1 MRRIAVALIFTVPCW
16 SADDLH
22 FFESKVRPLLAQKC
36 FACHTDSEMGDLRL
50 DSSERVLRGGSRGA
64 AIVPGDPT
72 GSLLVKAVRRTR
84 DDLKMPP
91 SEALTAS
98 EIAVLEQWI
107 ARGAAWADTS
117 SSVTPTAE
125 VTSESRQFWSLQPV
139 RRPGPPSLESAG
151 AIDAFVMERLAEA
164 GLEPAPPAD
173 KRTLIR
179 RISFNLLGLPP
190 TPAET
195 AAFMADDS
203 PDAYQRLVERLL
215 GSPHYGE
222 RMARRW
228 LDLARYADGQS
239 AAYADTPLENA
250 WRYRDWIVE
259 AFNRD
264 LPYDRFVVSQLA
276 ADLVPGFERREN
288 LAALGFH
295 ALRDRDDD
303 RVDVTGRTFLGLT
316 IGCAQCHDHKFDP
329 IPQTDFYALQG
340 VFSSTE
346 AHKHPL
352 APQQEVE
359 AYESATEKVK
369 DQELAIDLFLE
380 KERDQLIDIFMERTA
395 DYLVAS
401 HRVTTQRA
409 EASTVASEADLDAQ
423 TLERWLAY
431 LNARPH
437 DHPYL
442 DNWHALM
449 DRPGSLAEVRQAAQQ
464 FERTLLSIHREK
476 RAVDDRNYVKLGG
489 EEGARTQGTLLN
501 TNLEFLEPVRYYLWR
516 DMATPPAKKR
526 GLPFVGGVY
535 YYGPDEIE
543 RFLGGVWRQHLVA
556 QKAELERL
564 KKDVPPAYPFLHAY
578 RDAEVPKD
586 ARLAVR
592 GDKTNLGPAVPRRFL
607 SVLSDGNTDR
617 FNQGSGRL
625 ELARAIASPGNP
637 LTARVFVNRLWQWRF
652 GRGLVSTPSSF
663 GQLGERPSHP
673 RLLDWLAA
681 EFVESGWSIKKL
693 DRAILLS
700 DAYRRS
706 SRVVATNHEVDA
718 DNKLLWRFNPVSR
731 LDAETL
737 RDALLSVSGRLD
749 RTRGG
754 PPEPLTGGFSR
765 RALYGNVDRTNP
777 DPGMAL
783 FDFPDS
789 KSHSPT
795 RDVTV
800 GPLQRLYYLNNPFF
814 IEQSAALAGR
824 LAEDEESGTE
834 ARVKRAYE
842 LLFSRPPGGAEIA
855 VARQYLGSD
864 TWERY
869 CQVLLASSEF
879 LSVR

>member
-1 MRRIAVALIFTVPCW
+1 MKFPALLLMIAVPSW
-16 SADDLH
+16 SANDLR

-36 FACHTDSEMGDLRL
+36 FACHTDSEMGGLRL
-50 DSSERVLRGGSRGA
+50 DSLERALQGGSRGA
-64 AIVPGDPT
+64 AIVPGDPA
-72 GSLLVKAVRRTR
+72 GSLLLNAVRRMR

-91 SEALTAS
+91 TEALLAS
-98 EIAVLEQWI
+98 EIAVLEDWI
-107 ARGAAWADTS
+107 AAGATWPDTGAS
-117 SSVTPTAE
+117 AASAMEETPDGRE
-125 VTSESRQFWSLQPV
+125 FWSFRPV
-139 RRPGPPSLESAG
+139 RRPAVPRVDSAG
-151 AIDAFVMERLAEA
+151 VIDGFLGERLAEA

-179 RISFNLLGLPP
+179 RLTFDLLGLPP

-195 AAFMADDS
+195 AAFLADKS
-203 PDAYQRLVERLL
+203 ANAYQRLVDRLL

-250 WRYRDWIVE
+250 WRYRDWVVE

-264 LPYDRFVVSQLA
+264 LPYDRFVVFQLA
-276 ADLVPGFERREN
+276 ADLVPAPEGKQN

-316 IGCAQCHDHKFDP
+316 IGCAECHDHKFDP

-346 AHKHPL
+346 AYNHPL
-352 APQQEVE
+352 VPADQVE
-359 AYESATEKVK
+359 AFESATKSVK
-369 DQELAIDLFLE
+369 EQELAIDLFLE
-380 KERDQLIDIFMERTA
+380 RERDQLIDIFMERTA

-401 HRVTTQRA
+401 YRVSNQGDSASAVAA
-409 EASTVASEADLDAQ
+409 EAGLDAQ

-431 LNARPH
+431 LGTLPH

-442 DNWHALM
+442 DGWHALT
-449 DRPGSLAEVRQAAQQ
+449 DRPGSLVEVRQAAEL
-464 FERTLLSIHREK
+464 FERTLLSIHRDK

-489 EEGARTQGTLLN
+489 AEGSRTGRTLLN

-516 DMATPPAKKR
+516 DMAAPPAKKR

-535 YYGPDEIE
+535 HYGPNEIE
-543 RFLGGVWRQHLVA
+543 RFLGGVWRQHLLE
-556 QKAELERL
+556 QKAELDRL
-564 KKDVPPAYPFLHAY
+564 KQDVPPPYPFVHAY
-578 RDAEVPKD
+578 RDAKDPKD
-586 ARLAVR
+586 ARLAIR
-592 GDKTNLGPAVPRRFL
+592 GDKKNLGLAVPRRFL
-607 SVLSDGNTDR
+607 SVLSDDGSNQ
-617 FNQGSGRL
+617 FEQGSGRL

-652 GRGLVSTPSSF
+652 GRGLVSTPSNF

-673 RLLDWLAA
+673 GLLAWLAA

-700 DAYRRS
+700 EAYRRS
-706 SRVVATNHEVDA
+706 SRVLEGNHEADA
-718 DNKLLWRFNPVSR
+718 DNKLIWRFNPVSR

-737 RDALLSVSGRLD
+737 RDALLSVAGQLD
-749 RTRGG
+749 LTSGG
-754 PPEPLTGGFSR
+754 PSESPGEGTAR
-765 RALYGNVDRTNP
+765 RSLYGKVDRTNP
-777 DPGMAL
+777 DPSMAL

-789 KSHSPT
+789 KSHSPV

-814 IEQSAALAGR
+814 IEQSVALAGR
-824 LAEDEESGTE
+824 LAEDEDIDG
-834 ARVKRAYE
+834 RVNRAYE
-842 LLFSRPPGGAEIA
+842 LLFSRLPDDSELAA
-855 VARQYLGSD
+855 ARQFLGSG

-879 LSVR
+879 LSIR

>member
-1 MRRIAVALIFTVPCW
+1 MKRLALALAIAVPCW
-16 SADDLH
+16 SANDLH
-22 FFESKVRPLLAQKC
+22 FFESKVRPLLAQRC
-36 FACHTDSEMGDLRL
+36 FACHTDSEMGGLRL
-50 DSSERVLRGGSRGA
+50 DSLERALQGGSRGP
-64 AIVPGDPT
+64 AIVPGDPA
-72 GSLLVKAVRRTR
+72 GSLLLEAVRRTR
-84 DDLKMPP
+84 EALKMPP
-91 SEALTAS
+91 TEALPAS
-98 EIAVLEQWI
+98 EISVLDHWI
-107 ARGAAWADTS
+107 ASGATWGNPAR
-117 SSVTPTAE
+117 SVTPAEE
-125 VTSESRQFWSLQPV
+125 VTPEGQQFWSFRPV
-139 RRPGPPSLESAG
+139 LKPGVPGEGSAG
-151 AIDAFVMERLAEA
+151 AIDGFLKERLAEA

-179 RISFNLLGLPP
+179 RLSFDLLGLPP
-190 TPAET
+190 APAET
-195 AAFMADDS
+195 AAFVADDS
-203 PDAYQRLVERLL
+203 PSAYQRLVDRLL

-250 WRYRDWIVE
+250 WRYRDWVVE

-264 LPYDRFVVSQLA
+264 LPYDRFVVFQLA
-276 ADLVPGFERREN
+276 ADLVPEPERGEN

-346 AHKHPL
+346 EYNHPL
-352 APQQEVE
+352 APEQQVQ
-359 AYESATEKVK
+359 AYESATKKVK
-369 DQELAIDLFLE
+369 EHQLAIDLFLE

-401 HRVTTQRA
+401 YRVTAQAA
-409 EASTVASEADLDAQ
+409 EPANVASEAGLDLQ

-431 LNARPH
+431 LNTRPH

-442 DNWHALM
+442 DDWHALI
-449 DRPGSLAEVRQAAQQ
+449 DRAGSLVEARQAAQQ
-464 FERTLLSIHREK
+464 FERLLLSIHREK

-489 EEGARTQGTLLN
+489 AEGVRTQRTLLN

-516 DMATPPAKKR
+516 DMAAPPAKQR
-526 GLPFVGGVY
+526 GIPFVGGVY
-535 YYGPDEIE
+535 YYGRDEIE

-556 QKAELERL
+556 QKAELKRL
-564 KKDVPPAYPFLHAY
+564 KKDVPPPYPFVHAY
-578 RDAEVPKD
+578 RDAEDPKD

-592 GDKTNLGPAVPRRFL
+592 GDKENLGPPVPRRFL
-607 SVLSDGNTDR
+607 SVLSDGSPDR
-617 FNQGSGRL
+617 FDQGSGRL
-625 ELARAIASPGNP
+625 ELARAIVSSGNP
-637 LTARVFVNRLWQWRF
+637 LSARVFVNRLWQWRF
-652 GRGLVSTPSSF
+652 GRGLVSTPSNF

-673 RLLDWLAA
+673 ELLDWLAA
-681 EFVESGWSIKKL
+681 EFVDSGWSIKML
-693 DRAILLS
+693 DREILLS
-700 DAYRRS
+700 EAYRRS
-706 SRVVATNHEVDA
+706 SRVVAANQEADG
-718 DNKLLWRFNPVSR
+718 DNKLLWKFNPVSR

-737 RDALLSVSGRLD
+737 RDALLSAAGRLD
-749 RTRGG
+749 LTSGG
-754 PPEPLTGGFSR
+754 PPETSEEGTVR
-765 RALYGNVDRTNP
+765 RSLYWKVDRTNP
-777 DPGMAL
+777 DRSMAL

-789 KSHSPT
+789 KSHSPM

-814 IEQSAALAGR
+814 VEQSVALADR
-824 LAEDEESGTE
+824 LAEDETAGTE

-842 LLFSRPPGGAEIA
+842 LLFSRPPDDAELA
-855 VARQYLGSD
+855 AALQYLGSD

-879 LSVR
+879 LTIR